1 MPEEIILCP
10 NCGVDLT
17 ASTDNDGDPIWV
29 CRECGYGDRV
39 MKDTLPS
46 WRNARDRGGF
56 QR

>member
-1 MPEEIILCP
+1 MMEITLCP
-10 NCGVDLT
+10 NCGDDLI
-17 ASTDNDGDPIWV
+17 AATDNDGDPIWV
-29 CRECGYGDRV
+29 CGECGYGDRV

>member
-1 MPEEIILCP
+1 MSEEIILCP
-10 NCGVDLT
+10 NCGDDLM
-17 ASTDNDGDPIWV
+17 AATDNDGDPIWT
-29 CRECGYGDRV
+29 CGECGYGDRV